1 MESLQI
7 AEGQAFNVLGARIP
21 NWSGWLA
28 SIVVDKFGN
37 HVGADGTSKTIGNDL
52 DLQLLMALRSKCSVI
67 VTTGATARAEK
78 YKSSRFAPIA
88 FITKNQNSLSDVP
101 AVKSVGTNPN
111 IFLESSSDKIDFVE
125 IETKLSHQGHAS
137 FLFEGGPSTLQ
148 QLVESGNQMQLVLSI
163 IDGGQ
168 SAHDSADHKEL
179 QQALHRVLAKDSA
192 LELADDFIA
201 GQNRITRWVK
211 QGL

>member
-1 MESLQI
+1 LESLQI

-28 SIVVDKFGN
+28 SIVVDEFGN
-37 HVGADGTSKTIGNDL
+37 HVGADGTSKTIANDL

-101 AVKSVGTNPN
+101 AVISVGTNPN
-111 IFLESSSDKIDFVE
+111 IFLESSSDIIDFVE
-125 IETKLSHQGHAS
+125 FGTKLSRLGHTS

-148 QLVESGNQMQLVLSI
+148 QLVDSGNPMQLVLSI
-163 IDGGQ
+163 INGGQ
-168 SAHDSADHKEL
+168 SAHDAADHEDL
-179 QQALHRVLAKDSA
+179 QQVLYRVLAKDYA
-192 LELADDFIA
+192 LELADDFIV
-201 GQNRITRWVK
+201 GPNRITRWVK
-211 QGL
+211 QGS